1 MPVRDVRRRYI
12 YAQVESEANITE
24 PIFVSTLFD
33 KVHFLYGVTG
43 ATAMNIRV
51 IEWDDKKQSAIVR
64 VNHNRLNE
72 MRAVLAHMSEIGGAQ
87 VRVDV
92 KRVSGTIKTLKSK
105 I

>member
-1 MPVRDVRRRYI
+1 MPVRDVRHRYI
-12 YAQVESEANITE
+12 YAVIESEE
-24 PIFVSTLFD
+24 SVSDSLFRSALDD
-33 KVHFLYGVTG
+33 KIHFLYGVTG

-51 IEWDDKKQSAIVR
+51 IEWDDENQTAIVR

-72 MRAVLAHMSEIGGAQ
+72 MRAALAHMSEIGGTE

>member
-12 YAQVESEANITE
+12 YAKIESEESIAGSFFRSALDE
-24 PIFVSTLFD
+24 

-43 ATAMNIRV
+43 ATAMNMRV
-51 IEWDDKKQSAIVR
+51 IEWNDENQVAIIR

-72 MRAVLAHMSEIGGAQ
+72 MRATLAHISEIGG
-87 VRVDV
+87 VDLRVDI